1 LREKI
6 HGGTSLSIAATTTCF
21 EGNNITLMHEKIC
34 LAA

>member
-6 HGGTSLSIAATTTCF
+6 QGGTSVPIAATTTCF
-21 EGNNITLMHEKIC
+21 EGNNIALMHEKIC